1 MYTFLEDFNYTQ
13 YAKLVLFHFEIGFFL
28 VEGCLTFY
36 LSKVMFK
43 SPPSHS
49 NLRFSAMQR
58 GHIVSSIQMLFCS
71 RAVRFS

>member
-13 YAKLVLFHFEIGFFL
+13 YVKLVLFYRGFFL

-43 SPPSHS
+43 SPLSHS

-58 GHIVSSIQMLFCS
+58 GHIVSLIQMLFCP